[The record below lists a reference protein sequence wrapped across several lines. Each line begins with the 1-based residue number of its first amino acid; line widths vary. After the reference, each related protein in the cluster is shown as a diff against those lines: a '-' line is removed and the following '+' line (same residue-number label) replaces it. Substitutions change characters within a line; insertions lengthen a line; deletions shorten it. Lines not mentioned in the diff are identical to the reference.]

1 VMEIESY
8 RGIFGDNG
16 VGLSEDELLR
26 GIYRLYL
33 EGLYSVLLAGGL
45 SVDELVKL
53 GRVVVPLCNI
63 KLGSGLSVD
72 GNVSGFGGNSLLRVI
87 DGVG

>member
-1 VMEIESY
+1 MVNESY
-8 RGIFGDNG
+8 RGIFGGG
-16 VGLSEDELLR
+16 VGMSEDELLR

-33 EGLYSVLLAGGL
+33 EGLYSVLLSGGL

-53 GRVVVPLCNI
+53 GRVVVPLCNVRF
-63 KLGSGLSVD
+63 GSGLSVD
-72 GNVSGFGGNSLLRVI
+72 GNVSGVGGNSLLRVI

>member
-1 VMEIESY
+1 MVDESY
-8 RGIFGDNG
+8 RGIFGGG
-16 VGLSEDELLR
+16 VGMSEDELLR

-33 EGLYSVLLAGGL
+33 EGLYGVLLAGGL

-53 GRVVVPLCNI
+53 GRVVVPLCNV

-72 GNVSGFGGNSLLRVI
+72 RDISGNSLLRVI
-87 DGVG
+87 DGG

>member
-1 VMEIESY
+1 MMVDESY
-8 RGIFGDNG
+8 RGIFGGG
-16 VGLSEDELLR
+16 VGMSDEELLR

-53 GRVVVPLCNI
+53 GRVVVPLCGV

-72 GNVSGFGGNSLLRVI
+72 GSVSGVGGNSLLRVI
-87 DGVG
+87 DGIG